1 MAPHCTACLS
11 FFPACP
17 VGGDVAFGAFLEREG
32 LGVLG
37 CLRSLPGLALVNGVY
52 AVHNEAVGRV
62 PLLAGFLEEN

>member
-1 MAPHCTACLS
+1 
-11 FFPACP
+11 